1 MQQQM
6 RILRFQNIDPCLT
19 IFCVS
24 IKPLRNSTFL
34 LYSVIVSGLG
44 LLLQDKTYLIFN
56 VLITLSKWEKKKLKF
71 NILIISKT
79 VFYTWLDKL
88 MEPKYFDFPVFEKV
102 HFFNHK
108 RHNLKC

>member
-6 RILRFQNIDPCLT
+6 CILRFQNIDPCLT

-44 LLLQDKTYLIFN
+44 LL
-56 VLITLSKWEKKKLKF
+56 
-71 NILIISKT
+71 
-79 VFYTWLDKL
+79 
-88 MEPKYFDFPVFEKV
+88 
-102 HFFNHK
+102 
-108 RHNLKC
+108 

>member
-6 RILRFQNIDPCLT
+6 RILRFHNIDPCLT

-56 VLITLSKWEKKKLKF
+56 VLITSSKWEKK
-71 NILIISKT
+71 N
-79 VFYTWLDKL
+79 
-88 MEPKYFDFPVFEKV
+88 
-102 HFFNHK
+102 
-108 RHNLKC
+108 